1 VVHRDLTA
9 RNIMVSPAGIK
20 IIDFG
25 LATAALRTGDSGAHP
40 VLIRRSASR
49 EGPARGAVLHG
60 GGGPK
65 HGAPRHG
72 APDHGVARHADPPR
86 GAARHSDPDRDGLER
101 GGDANALPSH
111 PKTAFARPADDVYT
125 LGVLLYEMLTGR
137 SPYPPA
143 VAAMIVAA
151 GRVGH
156 LAPTPV
162 LAIPGLP
169 PPLRDLVRA
178 CMAKRPE
185 DRPPSVDVALDLWR
199 ILDGVTLPEPSVN

>member
-1 VVHRDLTA
+1 VLAVAHRRGVVHRDLTA
-9 RNIMVSPAGIK
+9 RNVMVSPAGIK

-25 LATAALRTGDSGAHP
+25 LATAALSSGDTGEQPAVS
-40 VLIRRSASR
+40 RSV
-49 EGPARGAVLHG
+49 G
-60 GGGPK
+60 
-65 HGAPRHG
+65 
-72 APDHGVARHADPPR
+72 
-86 GAARHSDPDRDGLER
+86 
-101 GGDANALPSH
+101 LPSH

-143 VAAMIVAA
+143 IAAVIVAA

-169 PPLRDLVRA
+169 PELRDLVRA

-185 DRPPSVDVALDLWR
+185 DRPRSVQVALDLWR
-199 ILDGVTLPEPSVN
+199 ILDEARRTEPSVN